1 MAKHESGAAV
11 NRGNRPLSPHLQV
24 YKPQLNSAMS
34 IFHRVSGVGNSIGAV
49 LVAWWFIA
57 AATGRES
64 FALID
69 GLLTSW
75 IGHLLLIGFAFSL
88 CYHLCNGVRHLI
100 WDAGYGFEIDEIKLS
115 GLVVMAS
122 AAVLGIG
129 LIIVAAAN

>member
-24 YKPQLNSAMS
+24 YRLPLSGIMS
-34 IFHRVSGVGNSIGAV
+34 IVHRITGVGNAIGAV

-57 AATGRES
+57 AATGRDS
-64 FALID
+64 FGFID

-75 IGHLLLIGFAFSL
+75 IGHLMLLGFAFSL
-88 CYHLCNGVRHLI
+88 TYHLCNGVRHLI
-100 WDAGYGFEIDEIKLS
+100 WDIGYGFEIEEIKLS
-115 GLVVMAS
+115 GLVVLAA
-122 AAVLGIG
+122 AAVLGVG